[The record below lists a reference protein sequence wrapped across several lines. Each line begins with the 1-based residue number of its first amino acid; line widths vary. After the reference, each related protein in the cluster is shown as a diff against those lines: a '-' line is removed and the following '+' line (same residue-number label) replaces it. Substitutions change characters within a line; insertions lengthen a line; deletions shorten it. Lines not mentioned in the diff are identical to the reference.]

1 MQMRRDILAAALV
14 VVACCCVGLA
24 ASLTLA
30 TTSLATTSV
39 ATPRCTN
46 AALLVTPN
54 LSGANVVSVTVSS
67 LPAACGNATIQAAV
81 NNGVASSSGSATV
94 PAGGGSVTVTL
105 TTAVAETVGQEIDVV
120 VAGP

>member
-1 MQMRRDILAAALV
+1 MHIPRGIFPAMLV
-14 VVACCCVGLA
+14 AMACSCIGLA
-24 ASLTLA
+24 ASLTL
-30 TTSLATTSV
+30 TTASLAANRV
-39 ATPRCTN
+39 ATPRCTT

-67 LPAACGNATIQAAV
+67 LPVACGNATIQAAV

-94 PAGGGSVTVTL
+94 PAAGGSVTVTL
-105 TTAVAETVGQEIDVV
+105 TTAVAAAVGEELDVV